1 MDAMRKISTTPIGKT
16 SMFIRALVLCT
27 IPLIAG
33 SVKNS
38 PSSLYTVGKR
48 SDIIQILPLTKEQVQ
63 VRLELSKCRLSSDI
77 EALCQIPEQQLSAN
91 MVASL
96 WDAAE
101 GLYQNDVGILE
112 SISQVHTSE
121 EIRACA
127 ALAASSLKGH
137 FSSVIA
143 AHPKLYEIAVAA
155 EKNQEGKSTI
165 SELKLKLRR
174 YGLSLPEERRKRVCD
189 LQQELANLSM
199 AFNRNIANDTSH
211 IWVTYQDLY
220 GLPSDFIA
228 QLERQNDRYKLTCD
242 YPVYNCVMQQCKS
255 GLVRKRLYEVF
266 QNIAYPDNE
275 AVLEAMIYKRDE
287 LAKELGYYSFAEYL
301 LSQEMVKSELS
312 AEGFIDEI
320 SLKCSPLAEKEFKK
334 LIKDLP
340 EGVYLTEDGRLNAYD
355 FLYVCHHYKKKHFHL
370 DSTTLAEYFPVEN
383 TLQGLIHIYE
393 SFFNLEIKK
402 FSIKGLWDPSVE
414 VLEVI
419 SKSSQKLLGYILL
432 DLYPREG
439 KYSHICCSLMIP
451 PHIEKNGERSAGMNL
466 VIANFPKPSK
476 DKPALL
482 SLLDVTS
489 FFHEFG
495 HAIHDLFS
503 ATDMLIT
510 SGVRNVKYDFVEMP
524 SQLLEEWMYDPK
536 ILKMVS
542 RHYLTKDPLPDE
554 VISNICKAKDFNAG
568 LFYMNQCMLA
578 KLSLEFFKEG
588 AKKNTNMIEHKIR
601 QKFSPFF
608 AYPDNLHFHVSFGHL
623 DEYGPRYYGYMW
635 ADVFA
640 ADIFEQ
646 IKKEGLLSAKAGEKY
661 VLNIIGKGSSEDP
674 NLMLEHYLKRRPSME
689 PFLKRLGGGL

>member
-1 MDAMRKISTTPIGKT
+1 MRKISTTPIGKT
-16 SMFIRALVLCT
+16 SMFIRVLLLCT
-27 IPLIAG
+27 MPLVAG

-38 PSSLYTVGKR
+38 PSYLYKVEKR
-48 SDIIQILPLTKEQVQ
+48 SDIIAILPLTKEQIEA
-63 VRLELSKCRLSSDI
+63 RLEFSKCRLSSDI
-77 EALCQIPEQQLSAN
+77 EALCQIPEDQLSAHL
-91 MVASL
+91 VVSL
-96 WDAAE
+96 WDETE
-101 GLYQNDVGILE
+101 GLYQNDIGIFE
-112 SISQVHTSE
+112 SISQVHSKE
-121 EIRACA
+121 EVRLSAS
-127 ALAASSLKGH
+127 LAASCLKGH
-137 FSSVIA
+137 FANLVNS
-143 AHPKLYEIAVAA
+143 HPKLYEIVVAA
-155 EKNQEGKSTI
+155 EKNQEGKSSI
-165 SELKLKLRR
+165 SELKLKFRR
-174 YGLSLPEERRKRVCD
+174 FGLSLPEERRKRVSD
-189 LQQELANLSM
+189 LEQELANLSM

-228 QLERQNDRYKLTCD
+228 GLEKRNDRYKLTCD
-242 YPVYNCVMQQCKS
+242 YPVYNAVMQQCKS
-255 GLVRKRLYEVF
+255 SQVRKRLYETF
-266 QNIAYPDNE
+266 QNRAYPNNE

-287 LAKELGYYSFAEYL
+287 LAKELGYYSFAEYV
-301 LSQEMVKSELS
+301 LSQEMIKSELS

-320 SLKCSPLAEKEFKK
+320 CLKCSPLAEKEFKK

-355 FLYVCHHYKKKHFHL
+355 FLYVCNHYKKKHFHL
-370 DSTTLAEYFPVEN
+370 DSTKLAEYFPIEK
-383 TLQGLIHIYE
+383 TLEGLIHIYE

-414 VLEVI
+414 VLEI
-419 SKSSQKLLGYILL
+419 KSKSSQNLLGYILL

-439 KYSHICCSLMIP
+439 KYSHVCCSLMIP
-451 PHIEKNGERSAGMNL
+451 PHIEKNGQRSSGMNL

-482 SLLDVTS
+482 SLVDVTS

-524 SQLLEEWMYDPK
+524 SQLLEEWIYDSK

-542 RHYLTKDPLPDE
+542 SHYLTKDPLPDE
-554 VISNICKAKDFNAG
+554 MISNICKAKDFNAG

-601 QKFSPFF
+601 QRFAPFF
-608 AYPDNLHFHVSFGHL
+608 AYPDNLHFHFSFGHL

-646 IKKEGLLSAKAGEKY
+646 IKKEGLLSPKAGEKY
-661 VLNIIGKGSSEDP
+661 VLSIIGKGSSEDP

-689 PFLKRLGGGL
+689 PFLRRLGGDL